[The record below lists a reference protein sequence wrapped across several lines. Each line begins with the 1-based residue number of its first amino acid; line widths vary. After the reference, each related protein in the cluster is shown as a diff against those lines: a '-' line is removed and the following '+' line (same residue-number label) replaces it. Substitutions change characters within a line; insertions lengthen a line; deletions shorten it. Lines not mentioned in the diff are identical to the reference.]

1 MKNIFPEDFLW
12 GASSSAFQIEGAYD
26 EDNKG
31 LTVADFNSFKKSHI
45 QADTKVASDFYHH
58 FEEDID
64 LMKELGMKTYRF
76 SIAWSRIIPDGEGEI
91 NQKGINFY
99 NKVIDKLIENGI
111 KPFVTLYHFDL
122 PFKLVE
128 KYNGWEGRETV
139 EAFERYA
146 RICFKEFG
154 DRVKLWQP
162 HNEQNLIVRVEERI
176 NIYDEEDKY
185 KIDKMRAQMDY
196 HMCVAHALA
205 VNACHEIVEGGK
217 IGPAVSS
224 SVTYPLTS
232 KPEDVMAARMN
243 DNFKVYYMLDM
254 HHYGE
259 YPGYYIDY
267 LKKRDIMPYM
277 PESDKAILKSAKMD
291 FIAVNYYRTN
301 CAEALEADE
310 DHPFGSREGTVDFH
324 MYGLFK
330 MSMNPKL
337 KASEYGAAIDPTGF
351 RIALNEYYN
360 RYHLPL
366 IITENG
372 LGAHDVLEDGKI
384 HDDYRIDYLRSHI
397 NACAEAIED
406 GVEMMGYCPWSFMD
420 LLSSAQGFR
429 KRYGLVYVDRT
440 DEEEKEL
447 KRIKKDSFYWYQEV
461 IKSNGEKIKSEL
473 TNEQSYLIK

>member
-154 DRVKLWQP
+154 DRVKLWEP

-277 PESDKAILKSAKMD
+277 PESDKVILKSAKMD

-384 HDDYRIDYLRSHI
+384 HDNYRIDYLRSHI

-473 TNEQSYLIK
+473 INK

>member
-1 MKNIFPEDFLW
+1 MKSIFPDNFLW
-12 GASSSAFQIEGAYD
+12 GTSSSAFQIEGAYD
-26 EDNKG
+26 EDGKG
-31 LTVADFNSFKKSHI
+31 LSVADFNSFKKSHI
-45 QADTKVASDFYHH
+45 QADTKIASDFYHH
-58 FEEDID
+58 FEEDIN

-76 SIAWSRIIPDGEGEI
+76 SIAWTRIIPDGDGEI
-91 NQKGINFY
+91 NQKGIDFY
-99 NKVIDKLIENGI
+99 NKVINKLIENNI
-111 KPFVTLYHFDL
+111 EPFVTLYHFDL
-122 PFKLVE
+122 PFSLVE
-128 KYNGWEGRETV
+128 KYNGWESRETV
-139 EAFERYA
+139 FAFERYA
-146 RICFKEFG
+146 KICFKEFG

-176 NIYDEEDKY
+176 NIYDEKDQL

-196 HMCVAHALA
+196 NMCLAHALA
-205 VNACHEIVEGGK
+205 VNACHEMVEGGK

-232 KPEDVMAARMN
+232 KPEDVYAARMN

-259 YPGYYIDY
+259 YPGYYINY
-267 LKKRDIMPYM
+267 LKKRGIMPHM
-277 PESDKAILKSAKMD
+277 EESDKEILKSAKMD

-301 CAEALEADE
+301 CAEALEADDE
-310 DHPFGSREGTVDFH
+310 HPFGSREGTVDFS

-330 MSMNPKL
+330 MSMNPNL
-337 KASEYGAAIDPTGF
+337 KASEYGAAIDPSGL
-351 RIALNEYYN
+351 RVALNEYYQ

-397 NACAEAIED
+397 NACALAIED

-429 KRYGLVYVDRT
+429 KRYGLVYTNRT
-440 DEEEKEL
+440 DDDLLDL
-447 KRIKKDSFYWYQEV
+447 KRIKKDSFYWYKKV
-461 IKSNGEKIKSEL
+461 IDSNGTL
-473 TNEQSYLIK
+473 LDNM